1 MPQHHK
7 THYPIVNSRWLKNV
21 RIMDSKETYS
31 PSELVRMTLQAEEA
45 ERLGFLA
52 TALAMRKVVQAM
64 RSSRARKR
72 KQEATKAA

>member
-1 MPQHHK
+1 MAK
-7 THYPIVNSRWLKNV
+7 IV
-21 RIMDSKETYS
+21 RIMDSNETYS